1 MSAQQTPDS
10 QQIRATLAQ
19 ASDGD
24 IAAAEL
30 LFPLVYDELRNLAGA
45 RMRHERGNHTLR
57 PTALVNEVA
66 LRFRGFQDLD
76 VAGRSHF
83 LAVAAKSMRC
93 VLRDHARHHLAA
105 KRGEGVK
112 PVALNDDDPGFSQD
126 PSDVLALDEALDALE
141 KAYPRQARVVELR
154 LYSGMDYCDIA
165 QEIGVHE
172 DTIRSDRDF
181 GYAWLNRELSR

>member
-1 MSAQQTPDS
+1 MADKSDVLASAAGDKQARVELTDTLIGDLRRVAGGFMSRQSPS
-10 QQIRATLAQ
+10 
-19 ASDGD
+19 
-24 IAAAEL
+24 
-30 LFPLVYDELRNLAGA
+30 
-45 RMRHERGNHTLR
+45 HTLQ